1 MATLFDITRRA
12 HRQYELDDVATLG
25 RDPGNAI
32 VLADPTVSRRHAEI
46 RRGEDGR
53 YRLTDLGSTHGTW
66 VAGRRVREAV
76 LGDGDEIRIGSCR
89 LRFADPA
96 SRALSP
102 DDVRLSVDTTE
113 RTVETRAV
121 DAEPRFRPAA
131 EVADAEALRR
141 DYERLRAAF
150 ELSRSVGVE
159 HDLYTLLE
167 RILLA
172 ALGPFAAERG
182 AIILVDPGSGR
193 PTLRIARH
201 RTGEK
206 EQLVLSRSIVNDVI
220 ARKAGVITA
229 DAGVDERFERSA
241 SVLAQGIRSAM
252 CVPLLYR
259 SELLG
264 IIYLDS
270 PVAHAFGEKDLELFA
285 TIASQAAL
293 AVKSATLAQQI
304 QTVKAE
310 EWQRMERVVRDLP
323 DGVLLLDEERRIV
336 LSNPRAEEILAS
348 IGGPRRGEPL
358 RRIGPISLEE
368 LLAKEGKGPV
378 LIEASGAPPRILA
391 VSAARSGRAG
401 APATETVVLL
411 RDVTEA
417 REQER
422 RADRQQRLAL
432 IGQLAGGIA
441 HDFNNLLLVILN
453 YAEFI
458 SGRLEAS
465 PIKEDVEQICQAAQ
479 RATALTRQLLAF
491 SRREIVKPEV
501 LDLNRLVHDL
511 EKLLRRT
518 LGEHIDLRVVAA
530 PDLER
535 VKADPGKLEQVLLNL
550 VVNARDA
557 MQGGGVVEIE
567 TANVFLDA
575 AAAAREEELS
585 PGRYVC
591 LSVRDT
597 GVGMSPEIAA
607 RVFEP
612 FFTTK
617 EKGMGTGLGLATV
630 YGIVK
635 QAGGAISLET
645 RPGAGSTFRVYLPVT
660 AEPATARD
668 KPEKPERRGGRETLL
683 VAEDESSVRDLAV
696 RILREAGYTVLA
708 ASDGDEALR
717 VAASH
722 GAPIDLLLTD
732 VVMPGMSGKELAQR
746 LAAGQPGIRVLFTS
760 GYVDD
765 AVVLDGIL
773 REGLPFLPKPFSQ
786 EDLLLRVRET
796 LDA

>member
-1 MATLFDITRRA
+1 
-12 HRQYELDDVATLG
+12 
-25 RDPGNAI
+25 
-32 VLADPTVSRRHAEI
+32 
-46 RRGEDGR
+46 
-53 YRLTDLGSTHGTW
+53 
-66 VAGRRVREAV
+66 
-76 LGDGDEIRIGSCR
+76 
-89 LRFADPA
+89 
-96 SRALSP
+96 
-102 DDVRLSVDTTE
+102 
-113 RTVETRAV
+113 
-121 DAEPRFRPAA
+121 
-131 EVADAEALRR
+131 
-141 DYERLRAAF
+141 
-150 ELSRSVGVE
+150 
-159 HDLYTLLE
+159 
-167 RILLA
+167 
-172 ALGPFAAERG
+172 
-182 AIILVDPGSGR
+182 
-193 PTLRIARH
+193 
-201 RTGEK
+201 
-206 EQLVLSRSIVNDVI
+206 
-220 ARKAGVITA
+220 
-229 DAGVDERFERSA
+229 
-241 SVLAQGIRSAM
+241 
-252 CVPLLYR
+252 
-259 SELLG
+259 
-264 IIYLDS
+264 
-270 PVAHAFGEKDLELFA
+270 
-285 TIASQAAL
+285 
-293 AVKSATLAQQI
+293 
-304 QTVKAE
+304 
-310 EWQRMERVVRDLP
+310 
-323 DGVLLLDEERRIV
+323 
-336 LSNPRAEEILAS
+336 
-348 IGGPRRGEPL
+348 
-358 RRIGPISLEE
+358 
-368 LLAKEGKGPV
+368 
-378 LIEASGAPPRILA
+378 
-391 VSAARSGRAG
+391 
-401 APATETVVLL
+401 L

-453 YAEFI
+453 YAEFV

-635 QAGGAISLET
+635 QAGGAIGLET